1 MLQQAAEF
9 QMVSDAEGAAHAGQ
23 ACVGIAGAGGAC
35 GALPVYE
42 AVGDPVHH
50 VKQLLCDGIWKDVW
64 FTFCVFIIGPGAAKV
79 KTLKTMRRIRK
90 INRGTRPGHSPHPR

>member
-23 ACVGIAGAGGAC
+23 TCVGIAGAGGAC

-64 FTFCVFIIGPGAAKV
+64 FPSLCLYHRAGGRKSQNV
-79 KTLKTMRRIRK
+79 K
-90 INRGTRPGHSPHPR
+90 NDAENQEN